1 MYYFDHSATTPV
13 QPAVLDL
20 MNSFQSNVYGNP
32 SSVHSQGRKARSIIE
47 NARKQV
53 AKSIQAN
60 PNQIIFTSGGTEAN
74 NQVLWSM
81 AHNDKKHVISNVI
94 EHPAVIKVLQSLE
107 PLGLEHTLVPVNKN
121 GSVLVKDVE
130 NSIQDGTG
138 LISVMLGNNEM
149 GTIQPVKE
157 IVEMASAKG
166 ILVHTD
172 AVQCL
177 GKIKVD
183 VSELG
188 VDFLSL
194 SAHKF
199 YGPKGIGI
207 LFIKEKET
215 LSSFMIG
222 GNQES
227 GLRAGTENVAS
238 IAGIGLAA
246 ELITT
251 DLNQHIDQLNQF
263 ESQFKSG
270 LKVFFPNAVFN
281 GNPSNTL
288 PGLVSVS
295 FPGHRSDILLAKLD
309 QANMAVSSGSACGAG
324 DVKPSTVLSAMGI
337 DDDINISTLR
347 FSFGSSN
354 TIGQVDSLLAELK
367 SILING

>member
-1 MYYFDHSATTPV
+1 MYYFDHSATTPL
-13 QPAVLDL
+13 QPAVLEL

-53 AKSIQAN
+53 AKSIQASS
-60 PNQIIFTSGGTEAN
+60 NQIIFTSGGTEAN

-81 AHNDKKHVISNVI
+81 VQKKTKHVISNVI
-94 EHPAVIKVLQSLE
+94 EHPAVIKVLQFLE
-107 PLGLEHTLVPVNKN
+107 PFGLEHTLVPVNKN
-121 GSVLVKDVE
+121 GLVSVKDVE
-130 NSIQDGTG
+130 NSILDGTG

-149 GTIQPVKE
+149 GTIQPLKE
-157 IVEMASAKG
+157 IVEIAREKG
-166 ILVHTD
+166 ILIHTD

-177 GKIKVD
+177 GKMKVD

-188 VDFLSL
+188 VDFLGL

-207 LFIKEKET
+207 LYIKEKET
-215 LSSFMIG
+215 FSSFMIG

-251 DLNQHIDQLNQF
+251 TLDQHIEQLNQF

-270 LKVFFPNAVFN
+270 LKAFFPNAVFN
-281 GNPSNTL
+281 GDPSNTL

-309 QANMAVSSGSACGAG
+309 KANMAVSSGSACGSG

-367 SILING
+367 SILTNR